1 MRARLRRKR
10 LIRRFLIIA
19 VVLLTVGVLYFRNN
33 HTSIRAMPDG
43 SEPPVPCENKPEVT
57 ETQAPPEPASDPY
70 LPHIHKWQPVY
81 SVDHTAAAGHY
92 EEVVI
97 EAAWDEPQYGTGFVC
112 GVCGASF
119 TDAGSAAAHLGE
131 HDYEGSYYQST
142 VQTGSIHHDAVT
154 QQKWVQDRAEQTE
167 PVLIGYRCECGAS
180 MDLKAPDEPI
190 GKSKFILDL
199 PY

>member
-10 LIRRFLIIA
+10 LIRRIILIS
-19 VVLLTVGVLYFRNN
+19 VVLLIVGVMFFKNN
-33 HTSIRAMPDG
+33 LKTIRDMPEAADIPPNEPAPVA
-43 SEPPVPCENKPEVT
+43 SEEPEP
-57 ETQAPPEPASDPY
+57 PPEPY
-70 LPHIHKWQPVY
+70 IPHIHNWQPVY
-81 SVDHTAAAGHY
+81 SVDHTAASGHY

-119 TDAGSAAAHLGE
+119 GDAGSAAAHLGE
-131 HDYEGSYYQST
+131 HNYEGSYYQST
-142 VQTGSIHHDAVT
+142 IQTGSIHHDAVT
-154 QQKWVQDRAEQTE
+154 QQQWVLDRAEQTE
-167 PVLIGYRCECGAS
+167 PVLIGYRCECGAE
-180 MDLKAPDEPI
+180 MDLKSEDEPL

>member
-10 LIRRFLIIA
+10 LIRRIILIS
-19 VVLLTVGVLYFRNN
+19 VVLLIVGVIFFKNN
-33 HTSIRAMPDG
+33 LKTIRDMPETPTAPTTPVEPIEPIA
-43 SEPPVPCENKPEVT
+43 SEEPEP
-57 ETQAPPEPASDPY
+57 PPEPY
-70 LPHIHKWQPVY
+70 IPHIHNWQPVY

-119 TDAGSAAAHLGE
+119 GDAGSAAAHLGE
-131 HDYEGSYYQST
+131 HNYEGSYYQST
-142 VQTGSIHHDAVT
+142 IQTGSIHHDAVT
-154 QQKWVQDRAEQTE
+154 QQQWVLDRAEQTE
-167 PVLIGYRCECGAS
+167 PVLIGYRCECGAE
-180 MDLKAPDEPI
+180 MDLKSEDEPL